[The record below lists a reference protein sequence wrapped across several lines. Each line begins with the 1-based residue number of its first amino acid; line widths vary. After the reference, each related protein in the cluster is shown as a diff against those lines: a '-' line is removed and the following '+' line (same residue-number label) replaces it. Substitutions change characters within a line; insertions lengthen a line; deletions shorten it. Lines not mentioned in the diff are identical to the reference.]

1 MEQTFVSVSAVI
13 ACHVCPLRY
22 YLTKGIESAEP
33 VRYTMTKQL
42 SYALG
47 TAIDA
52 TELWKEIALINPAV
66 TEDDETSFLAWTELC
81 REQEWNRA
89 EEYDVKVRSERLGV
103 RGTIDRFCTEK
114 PYISIVRSSE
124 APEAG
129 IYQTDRIR
137 AACLIAAAN
146 ETLNTK
152 TEEALIEY
160 VPSGVTRTCV
170 PQPRDRRLMMRA
182 ITAAQR
188 VDAGI
193 LPKKPRDAPC
203 ETCELK
209 DYCTTQPTP
218 LSERI

>member
-13 ACHVCPLRY
+13 ACHICPLRY
-22 YLTKGIESAEP
+22 YLTKGIESTEP

-52 TELWKEIALINPAV
+52 TELWNEIALINPAV
-66 TEDDETSFLAWTELC
+66 TTEDETSFLAWTQLC

-89 EEYDVKVRSERLGV
+89 EDYDVRVRSERLGV
-103 RGTIDRFCTEK
+103 KGTIDRYCTEK
-114 PYISIVRSSE
+114 PYLSIVRSSE

-146 ETLNTK
+146 ETLRTR
-152 TEEALIEY
+152 TEAALIEY
-160 VPSGVTRTCV
+160 VPSGVARTCV

-182 ITAAQR
+182 ITAAKR

-203 ETCELK
+203 ETCELNA
-209 DYCTTQPTP
+209 YCSPQPTP
-218 LSERI
+218 LSERM